1 MTDIKNKQA
10 KINEQEKKYKQFVAL
25 ADINFKNK
33 NFKEALAIYHK
44 AEDTGYPDKIHSVEK
59 IQAIETI
66 LKKAD
71 DDKKKTDLKVLPI
84 IAKDTVTSILITKT
98 GIIFKVQFASTDKE
112 INLKTKFTNVEDIWF
127 YKTGN
132 VFKYTSGN
140 FATMEEATKQQFKL
154 KEKGYKDCFVA
165 AFKNNVRIDI
175 NEARKLTE

>member
-1 MTDIKNKQA
+1 MKAKTYKNYNSLVFWIIGIILILFLSLFLIRSFSERQVDDVSP
-10 KINEQEKKYKQFVAL
+10 NM
-25 ADINFKNK
+25 NC
-33 NFKEALAIYHK
+33 
-44 AEDTGYPDKIHSVEK
+44 ED
-59 IQAIETI
+59 TI